1 MTTDTATTTE
11 ATTTT
16 HDEAGRFRLRPAGRH
31 RKPSRRRVVL
41 AVGGFALAAGALS
54 LVRLAPESVT
64 GGAGT
69 AEAEPRIAAT
79 DTAATVETGPATD
92 GGHPSGTTR
101 AETTTAVSSATVM
114 GATSTSAGPS
124 AQQSSAAARGTD
136 PATGIP
142 EAPSAPT
149 PSRTA
154 WPPTDTTPAA
164 PGPTPSAT
172 ATTQVPVPEQDPP
185 GLCVPIVGLCVR
197 GLPILGP

>member
-11 ATTTT
+11 ATTT

-64 GGAGT
+64 GGGGT

-101 AETTTAVSSATVM
+101 AETTTAVSSATAM

-164 PGPTPSAT
+164 PGPIPSAT